1 MEGDYLK
8 IKIAVIAVLLFTI
21 ISSACM
27 GTLSSFTTG
36 FENNAA
42 DISPDI
48 ERIQS
53 MYYEDPGSGNKK
65 IEPDLKRL
73 PDNLIMG
80 MLYVTQDLNINNSYS
95 FVAFTKQI
103 YQLNDISLTIG
114 SPNDERDYYLIYFRN
129 RIKINFYDG
138 TRIWLDG
145 FYYIKPGQDLFDDSL
160 YTTIGKNRTLNNNPY
175 LFVCPNP
182 KSACQELG
190 IPIKK

>member
-1 MEGDYLK
+1 MK
-8 IKIAVIAVLLFTI
+8 IKIVIIAVLLLVI
-21 ISSACM
+21 ISSA
-27 GTLSSFTTG
+27 GTSTWSAFSTG
-36 FENNAA
+36 FNNNA

-48 ERIQS
+48 ERIES
-53 MYYEDPGSGNKK
+53 MYYEEPGGGNKK